1 MVVRHIGDTIAALS
15 YLDSELL
22 GPLLQEAR
30 RAKAICLLG
39 NGGSFATAE
48 HWAIDLNR
56 AGVCAVALG
65 SNGAVLTAYA
75 NDDDYSDA
83 AALELRRVVDP
94 GDLLICLSCSGISGN
109 IVSAIKMA
117 KRLNV
122 RSVLLTS
129 IIHQD
134 VAPADTIVRIWS
146 KDYGVIEDCHLAI
159 GHWLAQELHQPA
171 LSLPL
176 DTFATAKAL
185 GNY

>member
-1 MVVRHIGDTIAALS
+1 MVARHIGDTIAALS

-30 RAKAICLLG
+30 RAKAIWLVG

-48 HWAIDLNR
+48 HWAIDLCR
-56 AGVCAVALG
+56 AGRRALALG
-65 SNGAVLTAYA
+65 SNGAVLTANA

-83 AALELRRVVDP
+83 SALELRQYSSP

-117 KRLNV
+117 KRLGV
-122 RSVLLTS
+122 RSVLLTGT
-129 IIHQD
+129 IHQD

-159 GHWLAQELHQPA
+159 GHWLARELHQPA

-176 DTFATAKAL
+176 DTFAAAKAL
-185 GNY
+185 GSY